1 MTYKTFPPIQRSS
14 LAPKDAA
21 LKIFY
26 SEFFPIPLPE
36 HHSFPMPKYRLLRE
50 RIIASGLVQSEDLV
64 VPHAATDEEILRV
77 HQPDYL
83 RRLERGELTEKEI
96 RRIGLPWSPEL
107 VLRARHSAG
116 ATIEACRAA
125 LVKGA
130 AVNLGG
136 GTHHAFPDHGQGY
149 CILNDAAIAVRA
161 MQAEARVRRV
171 LIVDCDVHQGNGTA
185 AIFRD
190 DPRVF
195 TFSIHGENNFPLKKE
210 ASDLDIAL
218 PDDTRDQ
225 AYLTALR
232 EGLGQ
237 AFNRSK
243 AELAIYLAGAD
254 GYEGDRF
261 GRLKLTKA
269 GLQERDQMVFSRCLE
284 ARLPIAVTMAGG
296 YAPKIVDIV
305 DIHFQTVKSAGLH
318 AASCE
323 RMIASQPT
331 ACGAQD
337 ESEAFP
343 PPGR

>member
-1 MTYKTFPPIQRSS
+1 MG
-14 LAPKDAA
+14 
-21 LKIFY
+21 
-26 SEFFPIPLPE
+26 
-36 HHSFPMPKYRLLRE
+36 KYRKLGKRV
-50 RIIASGLVQSEDLV
+50 RQCGLFRPEDIV
-64 VPHAATDEEILRV
+64 TPHAASDAAILRV
-77 HQPDYL
+77 HTPDYL
-83 RRLERGELTEKEI
+83 RRLEKGELTEKEI

-125 LVKGA
+125 LEEGV

-149 CILNDAAIAVRA
+149 CVLNDAAIAVRA
-161 MQAEARVRRV
+161 MQAEARAGRV

-190 DPRVF
+190 DSRVF

-218 PDDTRDQ
+218 PDGTRDHV
-225 AYLTALR
+225 YLAALR
-232 EGLGQ
+232 EGLEQ
-237 AFNRSK
+237 AFRRSK

-261 GRLKLTKA
+261 GRLKLSKS
-269 GLQERDQMVFSRCLE
+269 GLQERDQMVFSRCLD
-284 ARLPIAVTMAGG
+284 ANLPIAVTMAGG
-296 YAPKIVDIV
+296 YAPNIDDIV
-305 DIHFQTVKSAGLH
+305 DIHFQTVRAAALH
-318 AASCE
+318 AEAYKSK
-323 RMIASQPT
+323 IGSQPT
-331 ACGAQD
+331 SRGAQD
-337 ESEAFP
+337 ESEAFL